1 MPIFEYFH
9 SISAFPG
16 EVPKIFSFSAAGR
29 LSLPAAEN
37 RLYKKV
43 RGRKGEDAVKF
54 LILRISAP
62 VFSITYRPKNG
73 NF

>member
-1 MPIFEYFH
+1 LRKGF
-9 SISAFPG
+9 AFPD
-16 EVPKIFSFSAAGR
+16 ETSEIFPFSAAGR

-37 RLYKKV
+37 KLSIR
-43 RGRKGEDAVKF
+43 RRDGKGADAVKF
-54 LILRISAP
+54 LILRIFAP